1 MPKLT
6 QSQQLVYRVAL
17 VMDYSLEYLGGAQ
30 SAFLDEAEA
39 LSTYGHDVLIVA
51 PGTVDSRWTKQ
62 WDRHLLAV
70 KARGTI
76 PVVDLPYIPNN
87 DKLQKKLREIFN
99 QEIIDIVH
107 VHSEFGLAHA
117 AAAAAHDLEIPIV
130 YTVHTFFWEARL
142 PKLIDHAAAA
152 PLRQALTTLT
162 GRPPSKVHLAEK
174 QIDSVLRGATLT
186 MAETADEVISPSGT
200 QAETL
205 RAAGIDSVRV
215 VPNSAQHDE
224 PAGEVLTEVTGAL
237 KLMWVGRLTHEKRIL
252 QFIEAVK
259 IAAAGT
265 DIEVTIT
272 GTGPL
277 TRAAKKAAKSLPV
290 TFTGRLSRADVQR
303 HMRGNH
309 LTVLTSYGFDNQP
322 VTIVE
327 SIHARRPVLLCDPR
341 LTEGLHGSGLYTEG
355 PEPEQIAQLIVEL
368 DQNRKRVIQ
377 ASQATVEND
386 LEFQPSTHVA
396 KLRHVYRSA
405 SQRQETRVD

>member
-130 YTVHTFFWEARL
+130 HTVHTFFGKHDFPNSSTMPLLHRCDRHSPHSPAAHPAKCTWPKNRSIACSVAPRSQWPRQL
-142 PKLIDHAAAA
+142 TKSFHLRAHRPKLYEQ
-152 PLRQALTTLT
+152 PE
-162 GRPPSKVHLAEK
+162 S
-174 QIDSVLRGATLT
+174 
-186 MAETADEVISPSGT
+186 T
-200 QAETL
+200 QC
-205 RAAGIDSVRV
+205 V
-215 VPNSAQHDE
+215 
-224 PAGEVLTEVTGAL
+224 
-237 KLMWVGRLTHEKRIL
+237 
-252 QFIEAVK
+252 
-259 IAAAGT
+259 
-265 DIEVTIT
+265 
-272 GTGPL
+272 
-277 TRAAKKAAKSLPV
+277 
-290 TFTGRLSRADVQR
+290 
-303 HMRGNH
+303 
-309 LTVLTSYGFDNQP
+309 
-322 VTIVE
+322 
-327 SIHARRPVLLCDPR
+327 
-341 LTEGLHGSGLYTEG
+341 
-355 PEPEQIAQLIVEL
+355 
-368 DQNRKRVIQ
+368 
-377 ASQATVEND
+377 
-386 LEFQPSTHVA
+386 
-396 KLRHVYRSA
+396 
-405 SQRQETRVD
+405 